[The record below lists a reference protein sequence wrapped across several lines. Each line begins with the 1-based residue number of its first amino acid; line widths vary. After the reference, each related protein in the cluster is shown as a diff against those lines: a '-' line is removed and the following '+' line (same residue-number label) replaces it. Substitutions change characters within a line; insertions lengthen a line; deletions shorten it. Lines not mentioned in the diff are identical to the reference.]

1 MAAVA
6 ISFDVVIF
14 KLFSERKTI
23 LNLILA
29 NFTRRSFPLTHF
41 TEKKNALKERP
52 SSTGVNQNLLSDF
65 YVFICEGKLVAKEKI
80 RWTVVIVEQNN
91 IKGV

>member
-14 KLFSERKTI
+14 KLFSERKTV

-41 TEKKNALKERP
+41 TEKKKNVLKERP

-80 RWTVVIVEQNN
+80 R
-91 IKGV
+91 